1 MPNKHIQV
9 AVAGQPNCG
18 KSTMFN
24 AITGASARVGNY
36 PGISVDRAEGD
47 AKALDGTRLHF
58 VDLPGTY
65 SLTAY
70 SQDELV
76 AREVIIKEHPDVVIN
91 LLDATSLE
99 RSLYLTVQT
108 MELGANVVIGLN
120 MMDEVKKRH
129 ISINTQ
135 KLSQSLGVP
144 VIECCARQK
153 MGVAELIEAAKSQ
166 AMKPLE
172 SVKPLEI
179 SYGPDIDPVL
189 EQMQMKIETANFMT
203 AFYPA
208 RWLAIKYIEGDSD
221 IIEQGRNTRGP
232 GSELEQ
238 MVEELAGRL
247 RKNRGTYPEAVIAD
261 YRYGFING
269 LMRQGIIV
277 RKDEGRFDRSDK
289 LDRLITHRVLGPVLM
304 FALLYAMFWIT
315 FNLGAIPQGW
325 VESGFDW
332 LSSLVASAM
341 SDGLLRSMIIDG
353 AISGVGAVMGFTPLI
368 AIMFLMLVF
377 LEDLGYM
384 GRVAYMLDRVLSAFG
399 LHGASVM
406 PFIVSGGIPGGCA
419 VPGVMAA
426 RTLRS
431 PRERLATIF
440 TAPFMVCGAKT
451 TAFILIT
458 AAFFPGH
465 ETRAMFCIVLLAW
478 LFALIVSWLLRR
490 TVIKGDPTPFIM
502 ELPPYRLPTAYG
514 VLKHT
519 WERVWQ
525 YIKKAGTVI
534 LAVSIVMWLLMTFPQ
549 LPDDRI
555 KNFETQRAAVTAQYD
570 APAGTGSEKGF
581 LSKADKE
588 KMDQALKEIDD
599 DQGEATLAHTYAG
612 RMGKGLELFSRYAGF
627 PWQANVALLGGF
639 AAKEVFVSTMA
650 TAYAMGSRVDDDD
663 ISALAAHIAADPAYD
678 RATVYAMIV
687 FLLLYAPC
695 MVTVAVMI
703 RETGWKWA
711 MFALWGALGFS
722 YLLSVVVYQGT
733 RLILT

>member
-1 MPNKHIQV
+1 MSGEQIKV

-24 AITGASARVGNY
+24 AITGSSVRVGNY
-36 PGISVDRAEGD
+36 PGISVDRAEGY
-47 AKALDGTRLHF
+47 AKAQDGTKLHF

-76 AREVIIKEHPDVVIN
+76 AREVILKEKPDAVIN

-129 ISINTQ
+129 ISIDSR
-135 KLSQSLGVP
+135 KLSENLKVP
-144 VIECCARQK
+144 VIECIARQK
-153 MGVAELIEAAKSQ
+153 VGVRELIEAAKSQ
-166 AMKPLE
+166 AMKPAQE
-172 SVKPLEI
+172 IKALEI

-189 EQMQMKIETANFMT
+189 EQMQLKIESANFMT
-203 AFYPA
+203 GHYPA
-208 RWLAIKYIEGDSD
+208 RWLAIKYVEGDSE
-221 IIEQGRNTRGP
+221 IIAQGRSTGEL
-232 GSELEQ
+232 GEHLEQ
-238 MVEELAGRL
+238 MVEELADTL
-247 RKNRGTYPEAVIAD
+247 KKNRGTYPEAVIAD
-261 YRYGFING
+261 YRYGYING

-277 RKDEGRFDRSDK
+277 REDDERFNRSDK
-289 LDRLITHRVLGPVLM
+289 IDRIVTHRVFGPVLM
-304 FALLYAMFWIT
+304 FVLLYAMFWVT

-325 VESGFDW
+325 VEGGFNW
-332 LSSLVASAM
+332 LGSLVEAVMPDS
-341 SDGLLRSMIIDG
+341 LLRSMIIDG
-353 AISGVGAVMGFTPLI
+353 AIAGVGSVMGFTPLI
-368 AIMFLMLVF
+368 GIMFLMLVF

-465 ETRAMFCIVLLAW
+465 ETGAMFCIVLLAW
-478 LFALIVSWLLRR
+478 MFALIVAWVLRH
-490 TVIKGDPTPFIM
+490 TVIRGEATPFIM
-502 ELPPYRLPTAYG
+502 ELPPYRLPTLYG
-514 VLKHT
+514 IFKHT
-519 WERVWQ
+519 WERVWA
-525 YIKKAGTVI
+525 YMKKAGTVI
-534 LAVSIVMWLLMTFPQ
+534 LAVSIIMWVLMTFPK
-549 LPDDRI
+549 LPEDQTKI
-555 KNFETQRAAVTAQYD
+555 FEAQRAAITAQYD
-570 APAGTGSEKGF
+570 AQANADQQ
-581 LSKADKE
+581 KADNE
-588 KMDQALKEIDD
+588 KKGQALQNIDD
-599 DQGEATLAHTYAG
+599 NEGKATLAYTYAG
-612 RMGKGLELFSRYAGF
+612 RMGKGLEFFSRYAGF

-650 TAYAMGSRVDDDD
+650 TAYSMGSRADEDDP
-663 ISALAAHIAADPAYD
+663 SALAGYIAADPAYD
-678 RATVYAMIV
+678 RPTVYAMIV

-695 MVTVAVMI
+695 MVTVGVMV
-703 RETGWKWA
+703 REAGWKWA
-711 MFALWGALGFS
+711 MFALWGSLGFA
-722 YLLSVVVYQGT
+722 YGLSVIVYQST
-733 RLILT
+733 RLILA

>member
-1 MPNKHIQV
+1 MTSQSITV

-36 PGISVDRAEGD
+36 PGISVDRAEGS
-47 AKALDGTRLHF
+47 ARAADGTKLDF
-58 VDLPGTY
+58 IDLPGTY

-76 AREVIIKEHPDVVIN
+76 ARDVLIKEKPDVVIN
-91 LLDATSLE
+91 QLDATSLE

-108 MELGANVVIGLN
+108 MELGANVVVGLN
-120 MMDEVKKRH
+120 MMDEVKKQH
-129 ISINTQ
+129 ITIDTE
-135 KLSQSLGVP
+135 KLSELLGVP
-144 VIECCARQK
+144 VIPCIARQK
-153 MGVAELIEAAKSQ
+153 IGATELVEAARSRAELPADKRKALQ
-166 AMKPLE
+166 
-172 SVKPLEI
+172 I

-189 EQMQMKIETANFMT
+189 DELQKKIEDASFMT
-203 AFYPA
+203 DLYSA
-208 RWLAIKYIEGDSD
+208 RWLALKYVEGDTE
-221 IIEQGRNTRGP
+221 IIEQGRKAGAL
-232 GSELEQ
+232 GEEMEQ
-238 MVEELAGRL
+238 VVQELAARVE
-247 RKNRGTYPEAVIAD
+247 KSRGTYPEALIAD

-269 LMRQGIIV
+269 LMKQGIIT
-277 RKDEGRFDRSDK
+277 REDDARFDRSDQVDK
-289 LDRLITHRVLGPVLM
+289 IITHRIFGPIIA
-304 FALLYAMFWIT
+304 FGLLYSMFWIT
-315 FNLGAIPQGW
+315 FTLGAIPQGW
-325 VESGFDW
+325 VEDLFGLLASGVESV
-332 LSSLVASAM
+332 LP
-341 SDGLLRSMIIDG
+341 DGLLRSMIVDG
-353 AISGVGAVMGFTPLI
+353 AIGGVGAVMGFTPLI

-384 GRVAYMLDRVLSAFG
+384 GRVAYMLDKVLSTFG

-458 AAFFPGH
+458 SAFFPGR
-465 ETRAMFCIVLLAW
+465 ETSAMFVIVLLGWA
-478 LFALIVSWLLRR
+478 FALGISWILRH
-490 TVIKGDPTPFIM
+490 TVIKGEPTPFIM
-502 ELPPYRLPTAYG
+502 ELPPYRLPTLYG

-534 LAVSIVMWLLMTFPQ
+534 LAVSVLMWALMTFPQ
-549 LPDDRI
+549 IP
-555 KNFETQRAAVTAQYD
+555 ETELATFDEQRAAVEASY
-570 APAGTGSEKGF
+570 PAGSDEEA
-581 LSKADKE
+581 KAA
-588 KMDQALKEIDD
+588 ALQTIEDTK
-599 DQGEATLAHTYAG
+599 GEAILAYTIAG
-612 RMGKGLELFSRYAGF
+612 RMGKGLETFSQYAGF

-650 TAYAMGSRVDDDD
+650 TAYSMSSSVDDDD
-663 ISALAAHIAADPAYD
+663 SSALAAHIAADPAYD

-695 MVTVAVMI
+695 MVTVAVMA
-703 RETGWKWA
+703 RETSWRWA
-711 MFALWGALGFS
+711 MFTMLGSLTGTYF
-722 YLLSVVVYQGT
+722 LSVLVYQGT
-733 RLILT
+733 KLLM